1 MFADE
6 EACCERYPYQCPQP
20 NGAGS
25 HWKKVAYHGSQKM
38 NQRLNQ
44 VLSIAQAGFLRPA
57 WGARSGVKKG
67 LYPGVYPLNGLVLE
81 QKMLQYSIK
90 SLPDV
95 QTRLRQ
101 TMLE

>member
-1 MFADE
+1 
-6 EACCERYPYQCPQP
+6 
-20 NGAGS
+20 
-25 HWKKVAYHGSQKM
+25 M

-44 VLSIAQAGFLRPA
+44 ALSIAQAGFKRPA

-67 LYPGVYPLNGLVLE
+67 LYPDIYPFNGMVLE
-81 QKMLQYSIK
+81 QEMLQYSIK